1 MSAKGERQGDFFDVC
16 VYCESSCCYG
26 ARPPISS
33 ERRRTIEVYL
43 KEQKIP
49 TEHPFAHAGY
59 TFPREDTEGYCIFY
73 DKKTKRCQVH
83 PVKPETCVA
92 GPVTFDINKKT
103 QKIEWHMKMEK
114 ICQLAGRMHK
124 NQSVLKKHVESAKKE
139 ILRLVDNL
147 DAEALQ
153 TILKREE
160 PDTLKIGEDNIGK
173 GILNKLTGN
182 L

>member
-1 MSAKGERQGDFFDVC
+1 MSTKGERQSDFFDVC

-26 ARPPISS
+26 ARPPISR
-33 ERRRTIEVYL
+33 ERRRIIETYL
-43 KEQKIP
+43 KKQKVPIANQFV
-49 TEHPFAHAGY
+49 TAGY
-59 TFPREDTEGYCIFY
+59 TFPREDAEGYCIFY

-103 QKIEWHMKMEK
+103 QKIEWHLKMEK
-114 ICQLAGRMHK
+114 ICQLAGKMRK
-124 NQSVLKKHVESAKKE
+124 NQPVLKKHVESAKKE

-160 PDTLKIGEDNIGK
+160 PDTLKIGEDGIGK
-173 GILNKLTGN
+173 NVLNKLTGN
-182 L
+182 